1 MHDQRVGLA
10 VAFERLVTLPP
21 AAALDDVNQIRPTF
35 EKFGRAAVAQ
45 AMRGMVRDAEQPL
58 RGREKRAK
66 IGTDSEK
73 TYSAPT
79 AVRRWQKSRSQVAN
93 QLLSIVT
100 PWSLP
105 VLTDSPR
112 VRSPKT
118 SATLRVPEELQLSKT

>member
-1 MHDQRVGLA
+1 MHDQHVGLA

-66 IGTDSEK
+66 IGTGQRENVLGADSDPPLAKIKEPA
-73 TYSAPT
+73 SQPT
-79 AVRRWQKSRSQVAN
+79 PLNNDPLVTSGFDGLAESSIPKARS
-93 QLLSIVT
+93 
-100 PWSLP
+100 
-105 VLTDSPR
+105 
-112 VRSPKT
+112 
-118 SATLRVPEELQLSKT
+118 